1 MWVPGGSEAW
11 LKLEE
16 SFPNGFT
23 MYAVKRPDGYD
34 WRECNY
40 WAHVY
45 LMRGAIAD
53 SNIIEHYEF
62 RDFAP
67 LELEC
72 AMLAMREK
80 YST

>member
-23 MYAVKRPDGYD
+23 MYAVKRPDEYIEMVPWG
-34 WRECNY
+34 
-40 WAHVY
+40 HVY
-45 LMRGAIAD
+45 LMRGTIAD
-53 SNIIEHYEF
+53 KNIFEHCEF
-62 RDFAP
+62 ETYDP
-67 LELEC
+67 LAMEC